1 MSPDPHVLFHN
12 VHDHNE
18 LGEDEDSVAV
28 VLHLRQQ
35 VIQQVELAAVA
46 YQVVAKTQMFDT
58 LQQKLKCLIS
68 CQDEEKSASFPL
80 PCRPGM
86 FCECQSLT

>member
-1 MSPDPHVLFHN
+1 MSPDPHVLFHD
-12 VHDHNE
+12 VHDHDE

-58 LQQKLKCLIS
+58 LQQNRNVIFRVETSKQLFFFTL
-68 CQDEEKSASFPL
+68 
-80 PCRPGM
+80 
-86 FCECQSLT
+86 